1 MLMVLLYFIA
11 VMLETGMGVW
21 IFGKMFPMRKKGREK
36 RKAIWIL
43 YTLLIFTTYTLTNS
57 YHKISAMQKQILLL
71 IYILG
76 VLIDYII
83 YKSKKDYYVYYYAK
97 ILFLFVYMTILV
109 TWQYWTSYLSFYE
122 IITGNIYI
130 VFFIYA
136 FFECKVIQAYLWEVL
151 WLLNLG
157 ILKMF
162 YIMVMAYCEHKNIL
176 DYIKNYRYVTHQY
189 IDILF
194 ILGICCVMLILYK
207 LIYIAVWMQELL
219 KKYLK
224 YVMLIFVCES
234 ILLWLF
240 MEINYGELQ
249 INDLLLGMSLIIM
262 IFLILLGLCIHF
274 FFYSIV
280 SQKKILEVKNDSI
293 IKQYDEL
300 SDSIHKYK
308 CIIHDQ
314 KYFFN
319 YVEEMLKDRQ
329 SEEIQNTLANY
340 QKCFGERY
348 YWTGIEYIDNV
359 ITIEKRKMDAYQIEF
374 QVEFSIDDIYIE
386 PMDLVIIMENL
397 LENAIEAASKC
408 ELKRKIVFELKNI
421 NDVLLLKIWNTSCKF
436 PHVKNDKFVTDKRE
450 KNTHGWGIE
459 SVKNILE
466 KYDGKI
472 NFEYD
477 NNYFEVV
484 III

>member
-57 YHKISAMQKQILLL
+57 YHKISAMQKQSLFL

-83 YKSKKDYYVYYYAK
+83 YKSRKDYYAYYYAK
-97 ILFLFVYMTILV
+97 ILFLFAYMTILV

-293 IKQYDEL
+293 IKQYNEL

-314 KYFFN
+314 KHMLSFIQECIEN
-319 YVEEMLKDRQ
+319 KDLNGIAAYVADNQKKFRDEEK
-329 SEEIQNTLANY
+329 
-340 QKCFGERY
+340 KF
-348 YWTGIEYIDNV
+348 WTGIDV
-359 ITIEKRKMDAYQIEF
+359 LDKTITMKKRKMDALDINFELDAS
-374 QVEFSIDDIYIE
+374 VDDTIINTT
-386 PMDLVIIMENL
+386 DLVIILSNL
-397 LENAIEAASKC
+397 FDNAIDAADKSK
-408 ELKRKIVFELKNI
+408 EKKICLRIKNI
-421 NDVLLLKIWNTSCKF
+421 NDVLMMKMWNTS
-436 PHVKNDKFVTDKRE
+436 T
-450 KNTHGWGIE
+450 
-459 SVKNILE
+459 
-466 KYDGKI
+466 
-472 NFEYD
+472 
-477 NNYFEVV
+477 
-484 III
+484 

>member
-57 YHKISAMQKQILLL
+57 YHKISAMQKQSLFL

-83 YKSKKDYYVYYYAK
+83 YKSRKDYYAYYYAK
-97 ILFLFVYMTILV
+97 ILFLFAYMTILV

-280 SQKKILEVKNDSI
+280 SQKKILEVKNNNVNHSI
-293 IKQYDEL
+293 
-300 SDSIHKYK
+300 
-308 CIIHDQ
+308 
-314 KYFFN
+314 
-319 YVEEMLKDRQ
+319 
-329 SEEIQNTLANY
+329 
-340 QKCFGERY
+340 
-348 YWTGIEYIDNV
+348 
-359 ITIEKRKMDAYQIEF
+359 
-374 QVEFSIDDIYIE
+374 
-386 PMDLVIIMENL
+386 
-397 LENAIEAASKC
+397 
-408 ELKRKIVFELKNI
+408 
-421 NDVLLLKIWNTSCKF
+421 
-436 PHVKNDKFVTDKRE
+436 
-450 KNTHGWGIE
+450 
-459 SVKNILE
+459 
-466 KYDGKI
+466 
-472 NFEYD
+472 
-477 NNYFEVV
+477 
-484 III
+484 